1 MGLGK
6 RYAFEVSKYI
16 KEIPGPGTYNSENIA
31 SIDAVA
37 KRLKELT
44 PSRLAFGASKE

>member
-16 KEIPGPGTYNSENIA
+16 KEIPGPGAYNSEKIA
-31 SIDAVA
+31 SIDTVA
-37 KRLKELT
+37 NKLKELS

>member
-16 KEIPGPGTYNSENIA
+16 KEIPGPGAYNSENIA
-31 SIDAVA
+31 SIDTVA
-37 KRLKELT
+37 KKLKELS
-44 PSRLAFGASKE
+44 PSKLAFGVSKE